1 MPRQNST
8 PLEHDE
14 QVTVVAY
21 LELLL
26 SQGRILGF
34 TAIPQNMWTKSWMQK
49 RKATQEG
56 VRPGFPDLVIVTPK
70 KVLFLEL
77 KRTKGSKVGDEQVVW
92 NLILKDKETS
102 SEICYG
108 AKEAIQYLNKEI

>member
-1 MPRQNST
+1 MKKLNLT

-34 TAIPQNMWTKSWMQK
+34 TAVPQNMWTKSWKQK

-56 VRPGFPDLVIVTPK
+56 VRPGFPDLVIVTLN
-70 KVLFLEL
+70 KVLFLEM
-77 KRTKGSKVGDEQVVW
+77 KRIKGGVLSDEQIEW
-92 NLILKDKETS
+92 NLILKDKETRS
-102 SEICYG
+102 DVCYG
-108 AKEAIQYLNKEI
+108 ASEAIKYLDKEL